1 MWKIDTTK
9 SGIEAVLKPY
19 QYGIIM
25 HILDKK
31 EDIPKVGITSS
42 EMHAHLEFQ
51 GYTVSRAT
59 VINYLKKLADFGI
72 IGVRMEPEKGGYHG
86 VYSAKLSF
94 EEILTHIGTSV
105 RDTLLTAFPDI
116 YFKKYTISKVST

>member
-1 MWKIDTTK
+1 LWKIDTTRT
-9 SGIEAVLKPY
+9 GIEAVLKPY

-31 EDIPKVGITSS
+31 ETITSG

-51 GYTVSRAT
+51 GYTVSRAS
-59 VINYLKKLADFGI
+59 VINYLKKLAESGI
-72 IGVRMEPEKGGYHG
+72 IYREEEPGKGGYHG

-94 EEILTHIGTSV
+94 EEILTHIVTSAM
-105 RDTLLTAFPDI
+105 DTLLAAFPDSDFI
-116 YFKKYTISKVST
+116 KHMINK